1 MQVLYEDPDEEDRES
16 KAIEDVNSTV
26 IKTSGYQQI
35 EELPIE
41 EHIEKPV
48 SNSVDNGNNFSKKCT
63 ETSRSTTVIT
73 FIFQKYSYTCYYKN
87 KFLKSPF
94 SS

>member
-1 MQVLYEDPDEEDRES
+1 LQVLYEDPDEEDRES

-26 IKTSGYQQI
+26 IKTSRHQQI
-35 EELPIE
+35 EELAIE

-48 SNSVDNGNNFSKKCT
+48 SNSVDSDNDFSRKCT

-73 FIFQKYSYTCYYKN
+73 FIFIFFKN
-87 KFLKSPF
+87 IHTRVIMKINF
-94 SS
+94 